1 MVGLG
6 GWAGWLGG
14 WDSVKNPGSA
24 KSDKNFRVVPFQFL
38 GFWRIRHGLHFGSKI
53 PLVIVDFEAPFL
65 SSRREDSGAG
75 IGGVKIVECNG
86 DLRLEMGLFTFGRN
100 IGEKMTETPKI
111 QDLRNRTKQCEIL
124 DFCALF
130 ALFALFEF

>member
-1 MVGLG
+1 M
-6 GWAGWLGG
+6 
-14 WDSVKNPGSA
+14 
-24 KSDKNFRVVPFQFL
+24 
-38 GFWRIRHGLHFGSKI
+38 
-53 PLVIVDFEAPFL
+53 
-65 SSRREDSGAG
+65 SSRREDSGAA

-130 ALFALFEF
+130 ALFEFWRKVRNLGFLRTFGTFGTF